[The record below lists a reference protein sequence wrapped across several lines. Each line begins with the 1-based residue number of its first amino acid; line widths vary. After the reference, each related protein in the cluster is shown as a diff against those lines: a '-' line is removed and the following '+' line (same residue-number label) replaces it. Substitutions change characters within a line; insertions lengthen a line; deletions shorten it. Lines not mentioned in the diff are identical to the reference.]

1 MQVLTTF
8 SIGSE
13 QLRVGLAFLLVAGI
27 VALFLRT
34 ERRHVLRVVLIFVL
48 SLIVRV
54 AAVLSSSGG
63 MPALA
68 KTLTF
73 LTLLFESIAFLNLGA
88 ILFFSVLLKIVR
100 LEAPRILR
108 ELTIAVS
115 YIALLIYLFSINHV
129 DVSGIIATSAV
140 LTAVIGLSLQD
151 ILSNVMGGLA
161 LQMDRSIKVGD
172 WVRYGDIA
180 GLVREITWRHTAV
193 ESRNGD
199 RFVIPNNLVMKNTV
213 MLQGR
218 RWDGTNKQRRW
229 VYFNIDYRFSP
240 SAVIDAVTE
249 SLRRQ
254 PIVGVATEPEPHALM
269 FDFKESWAQY
279 AVRYWLTDIANDD
292 RTDSEIRTRIYF
304 ALKRIGVPLSIP
316 SSTLFMQRDRGE
328 RLRVAEQERSQRLRD
343 LELVAIFHGLT
354 VEEREKVAGTL
365 IFTPFVAGE
374 TIIVQGH
381 AVHHL
386 YILTSGMVEVRVSV
400 EGGPSSAVRKLEAPD
415 FFGEMGMLTGEPRR
429 ATVVALTNVECWR
442 LDKEGLQEILSAR
455 PQIAT
460 EISHILASR
469 DVELAAVREG
479 LSEDA
484 KNARLASTHKS
495 LLTRIESFFGL

>member
-1 MQVLTTF
+1 MQLLTTF
-8 SIGSE
+8 STGSE
-13 QLRVGLAFLLVAGI
+13 QVRIGVAFLLIAGV
-27 VALFLRT
+27 VALFMRT
-34 ERRHVLRVVLIFVL
+34 ERRHVLRVVLVYLL
-48 SLIVRV
+48 SLLVRF
-54 AAVLSSSGG
+54 AAVLSTSGG
-63 MPALA
+63 MPALS

-73 LTLLFESIAFLNLGA
+73 LALLFEWIALLNLGA
-88 ILFFSVLLKIVR
+88 LLFFSVLLKIVR

-108 ELTIAVS
+108 ELTVAAS
-115 YIALLIYLFSINHV
+115 YIVLLIYLFSINHV
-129 DVSGIIATSAV
+129 DISGIIATSAV

-172 WVRYGDIA
+172 WVRYGEIA
-180 GLVREITWRHTAV
+180 GIVREITWRHTAV

-218 RWDGTNKQRRW
+218 RFDGTNKQRRW
-229 VYFNIDYRFSP
+229 IYFNIDYRFSP
-240 SAVIDAVTE
+240 SAIIEAVNE

-254 PIVGVATEPEPHALM
+254 PIQGVAVEPEPHVLM

-279 AVRYWLTDIANDD
+279 AVRYWLTDIVNDD

-328 RLRVAEQERSQRLRD
+328 RVRVAELERMQRLRD
-343 LELVAIFHGLT
+343 IELVAIFRGLT
-354 VEEREKVAGTL
+354 AEERQKVAQTL
-365 IFTPFVAGE
+365 IYTPFVAGE
-374 TIIVQGH
+374 TIIMQGH

-386 YILTSGMVEVRVSV
+386 YILTSGTVEVRVSID
-400 EGGPSSAVRKLEAPD
+400 GGPSSAVRKLEAPD

-442 LDKEGLQEILSAR
+442 LDKEGLQEILTAR
-455 PQIAT
+455 PPIAT

-469 DVELAAVREG
+469 DVELAGVREG

-484 KNARLASTHKS
+484 KKARLASAHKS

>member
-1 MQVLTTF
+1 MQLLTTF
-8 SIGSE
+8 STGPE
-13 QLRVGLAFLLVAGI
+13 QLRLGLAFLLIAGVI
-27 VALFLRT
+27 ALFIRS
-34 ERRHVLRVVLIFVL
+34 ERRHVLRIVLIYLL
-48 SLIVRV
+48 SLLFRL
-54 AAVLSSSGG
+54 AMELSSTGG
-63 MPALA
+63 MPALS
-68 KTLTF
+68 KTLAF
-73 LTLLFESIAFLNLGA
+73 LTLLLELIAFLNLGA
-88 ILFFSVLLKIVR
+88 ILFFSVLLKMVR

-108 ELTIAVS
+108 ELTVAVS

-172 WVRYGDIA
+172 WIRYNEIA
-180 GLVREITWRHTAV
+180 GIVREITWRHTAV

-199 RFVIPNNLVMKNTV
+199 RFVIPNNLMMKNTV

-218 RWDGTNKQRRW
+218 RWDGTVKQRRW
-229 VYFNIDYRFSP
+229 IYFNVDYRFSP
-240 SAVIDAVTE
+240 SAVIGAVTE
-249 SLRRQ
+249 SLKRQ
-254 PIVGVATEPEPHALM
+254 PIKGVAEEPEPHAIM
-269 FDFKESWAQY
+269 WEFKESWAQY
-279 AVRYWLTDIANDD
+279 AVRYWLTDIVNDD
-292 RTDSEIRTRIYF
+292 RTDSEIKTRIYF

-316 SSTLFMQRDRGE
+316 SSTIFMQRDRGE
-328 RLRVAEQERSQRLRD
+328 RVRVADQERAQRLRD
-343 LELVAIFHGLT
+343 LELVAIFRGLT
-354 VEEREKVAGTL
+354 ADEREKVAQTL
-365 IFTPFVAGE
+365 IYTPFVAGE

-386 YILTSGMVEVRVSV
+386 YILTSGCVEIRVSID
-400 EGGPSSAVRKLEAPD
+400 GGPSSAVKKLDAPD

-429 ATVVALTNVECWR
+429 ATVVAVTNVECWR
-442 LDKEGLQEILSAR
+442 LDKEGLQGILSAR

-484 KNARLASTHKS
+484 KRARLASTHKS
-495 LLTRIESFFGL
+495 LLARIESFFGL